1 MPEVYSVYVTV
12 RRPTNGDT
20 GQFTTGYYTLADGV
34 LTMTDSK
41 GRHVRSTNGGDA
53 YRHKMRLGDDPRA
66 IAGVLTLEIHRMLR
80 GETAQTAGF
89 NRPLKYQPSGVA

>member
-1 MPEVYSVYVTV
+1 MPEVHSVYVTV
-12 RRPTNGDT
+12 RRPTNGYT

-53 YRHKMRLGDDPRA
+53 YRHKMDDPRA
-66 IAGVLTLEIHRMLR
+66 IAGVLILEIHRMFR
-80 GETAQTAGF
+80 GKTVQTAGF
-89 NRPLKYQPSGVA
+89 NRPLNYQSSGVA